1 MKKYLAFLTSIIII
15 VSLLGCGSSSEND
28 SASKKPDDIALMSY
42 AQTVLKDLYPDCEY
56 SHEKSD
62 YKFAG
67 DKLRY
72 KINGDVA
79 LSKNSAIEPFYM
91 IIQFIDE
98 HYDTYDLIS
107 LQIGDEKIYE
117 NNRLPA
123 PSQSS
128 KYNDNEILT
137 DINHK
142 IYNDVLDILYSD
154 PDKAEDE
161 IFEEIAPQYGM
172 TAEELKDFMYE
183 YMDAYYDYM
192 DNLYKE

>member
-1 MKKYLAFLTSIIII
+1 MKKILVFLLSI
-15 VSLLGCGSSSEND
+15 VMSLSLFGCGSSSEKD
-28 SASKKPDDIALMSY
+28 STPKKPDDIALMSY

-62 YKFAG
+62 YKFVG
-67 DKLRY
+67 DSLRY
-72 KINGDVA
+72 KIEGDVA
-79 LSKNSAIEPFYM
+79 LSKDSATEPFYM

-98 HYDTYDLIS
+98 QYDTYDLIS
-107 LQIGDEKIYE
+107 LQVGDEKIYE
-117 NNRLPA
+117 NNKLPA
-123 PSQSS
+123 PSRSS

-137 DINHK
+137 EKNHK

-161 IFEEIAPQYGM
+161 ILEEIAPQYGM

-183 YMDAYYDYM
+183 YTDAYYDYM
-192 DNLYKE
+192 DNLNKE